1 MDWKGKVNMSIK
13 RYIFYTILGLL
24 TGLFII
30 PTILNWLGLP
40 ISTIIADLLD
50 LAFGEPNWI
59 NVTFISLLG
68 IIFLL
73 FSIRGFYKGYKRSK
87 PFE

>member
-1 MDWKGKVNMSIK
+1 MDWKGEVNMSK
-13 RYIFYTILGLL
+13 NRYIFYTILGLL
-24 TGLFII
+24 TGLFIF

-40 ISTIIADLLD
+40 ISTIFADLLV
-50 LAFGEPNWI
+50 LAFGEPNWKNI
-59 NVTFISLLG
+59 IVVSLLG

-73 FSIRGFYKGYKRSK
+73 FSIRGYYKEYKRSK